1 VLAEVMETT
10 MVKMRMKRVA
20 LCVLAILPTVAAQAQ
35 VSVQSRTWKEEKVQA
50 APTLLVPVTA
60 PARTLTLGTPT
71 ASERMQKSAAAAPAP
86 ASKRP
91 VQVGFN
97 RTLVAGQ
104 RFVAST
110 QLPWQTGTDGSQVAH
125 LVIRSLSAKAVRVQ
139 LSVAGSGGGQLKF
152 ASPSDAREVYGPFNA
167 DGSVWSPVIDGDAL
181 VVELWLPPGRDRTA
195 VSISLDTVAHLD
207 AAGGRGRDA
216 NAPSALNIG
225 TSSICEVDIACTS
238 NASPAL
244 LSVKRSVAKMVF
256 TTSDGS
262 FLCTGTL
269 LSSTDPSLPP
279 YFYTANHCINTQ
291 AAAASLT
298 TFWDFEAATCGGNTA
313 PNYVQK
319 GGGAVLL
326 YNDKASDVSLVKL
339 NQRPPSDAVYA
350 AWNSATLVPS
360 VNVVGIHHPSGDL
373 KKFGRGR
380 TYGYGDFDGDTGAV
394 INGSDNKVLMT
405 WSGIGETEGGSSGS
419 GLFTLSADG
428 SQYELRGGLFGGSSG
443 LQCAGP
449 VQDSYYSRF
458 DRAFASLKQYLAP

>member
-1 VLAEVMETT
+1 V
-10 MVKMRMKRVA
+10 
-20 LCVLAILPTVAAQAQ
+20 
-35 VSVQSRTWKEEKVQA
+35 WKEEKVQA
-50 APTLLVPVTA
+50 APALLLPVTG
-60 PARTLTLGTPT
+60 PARALTFGAPT
-71 ASERMQKSAAAAPAP
+71 ASERMAKSAAVTATPP
-86 ASKRP
+86 PRVRP
-91 VQVGFN
+91 LQVGFN

-110 QLPWQTGTDGSQVAH
+110 ALPWQSRADGSQVTH

-139 LSVAGSGGGQLKF
+139 LSVAGSGGGALRF
-152 ASPSDAREVYGPFNA
+152 ASPSDAREVYGPFSA
-167 DGSVWSPVIDGDAL
+167 DGSVWSPVIDGEAL
-181 VVELWLPPGRDRTA
+181 VVELWLPPGRDRSA

-216 NAPSALNIG
+216 NASVDPNIG
-225 TSSICEVDIACTS
+225 SSSICQVDIACTS

-244 LSVKRSVAKMVF
+244 LAAKRSVAKMMF
-256 TTSDGS
+256 TTADGS

-269 LSSTDPSLPP
+269 LSSTDPALPP
-279 YFYTANHCINTQ
+279 YFYTANHCMNSQ
-291 AAAASLT
+291 VAASSLV

-313 PNYVQK
+313 PNYVQL
-319 GGGAVLL
+319 GGGALLL
-326 YNDKASDVSLVKL
+326 YNDKTSDVALVKL

-350 AWNSATLVPS
+350 AWNSATLAPS
-360 VNVVGIHHPSGDL
+360 VNVIGIHHPSGDL

-380 TYGYGDFDGDTGAV
+380 TYGYGDFNGDTGAI
-394 INGSDNKVLMT
+394 INGSDNKVLLT

-419 GLFTLSADG
+419 GVFTLSADG
-428 SQYELRGGLFGGSSG
+428 TRYELRGGLFGGSSG